1 VPPVSPLRPLAE
13 LAWPEVPPAG
23 LVLVPIGSTEQHG
36 PHLPFSTDT
45 VVAQRTAEAVG
56 RRLHAVV
63 APPVA
68 YGASGEHQSFRGTAS
83 IGHEALGV
91 VLVELIRSLSTW
103 GDRIVLINGHGGNVP
118 TLREVVPRMIGETHH
133 VGWLPAGLP
142 GGDAHAGRTETSLML
157 HLAPESVRLNRLEPG
172 ATGDL
177 AALLPALRS
186 GGVAAVSS
194 NGVLGDPRGA
204 SAEEGAELFAALC
217 ASAERR
223 IVADMPGPDGLL
235 ADA

>member
-1 VPPVSPLRPLAE
+1 MLDLAR

-36 PHLPFSTDT
+36 PHLPFTTDT
-45 VVAQRTAEAVG
+45 VIAQAVAADLAERSGGV
-56 RRLHAVV
+56 L

-68 YGASGEHQSFRGTAS
+68 YGASGEHQSFRGTIS
-83 IGHEALGV
+83 IGHEALATLV
-91 VLVELIRSLSTW
+91 VELIRSLSTW
-103 GDRIVLINGHGGNVP
+103 ADRIVLVNGHGGNVQ
-118 TLREVVPRMIGETHH
+118 TLREVVPRMRRETHR
-133 VGWLPAGLP
+133 VAWVPAGLP

-157 HLAPESVRLNRLEPG
+157 HLHPAAVRLDLLEPG

-177 AALLPALRS
+177 ASLLPALRS
-186 GGVAAVSS
+186 GGVAAVSP

-204 SAEEGAELFAALC
+204 SAEEGAELFEAIR

-223 IVADMPGPDGLL
+223 LRADTVGADGCL